1 MMMVTRGCVGHPTVK
16 VFLVVVQL
24 QVSQAEPRPC
34 GDPNRARTDLVP
46 SWPWHINLVP
56 KCISTSSS
64 TFAHTICICTRKVF
78 THEFEFGTKMHT
90 NFYCMSLYSMC

>member
-34 GDPNRARTDLVP
+34 GDPNPGSR
-46 SWPWHINLVP
+46 S
-56 KCISTSSS
+56 
-64 TFAHTICICTRKVF
+64 
-78 THEFEFGTKMHT
+78 FGGRYAECYVIHGWLGTMRDDVVI
-90 NFYCMSLYSMC
+90 